1 MHAETEGEVT
11 VKHAE
16 QTITSTF
23 KWVDTAPLDETVAIS
38 VVVPAYNEAAMVGPQ
53 IEHIREVMDRTG
65 YAYELIV
72 VDDGSSDGTGNVVRQ
87 HDDVVLISKKYNRGY
102 GAALK
107 TGIAAAKHDW
117 ILIID
122 ADGTY
127 PAENIP
133 EMLDALPEYDM
144 VVAAR
149 IGKNV
154 HIPLVRRPMKWVL
167 GRLANYLAGHPIPDL
182 NSGLRVFRKSL
193 SKKYEHLLPSGFSFT
208 STITMSL
215 LLNDYRVLYLPI
227 DYHKRVGLSKV
238 RALHVYDFLLV
249 ILRTA
254 IYFNPLRFFLPLG
267 AAFFAVGLGK
277 LGYDV
282 WRWKFSPNGGLLVV
296 AALIIWAVGLLS
308 DQLSRIAVSS
318 NTK

>member
-1 MHAETEGEVT
+1 MSDRQANTMPETPLATT
-11 VKHAE
+11 VR
-16 QTITSTF
+16 
-23 KWVDTAPLDETVAIS
+23 TADSGGDSFVGIS
-38 VVVPAYNEAAMVGPQ
+38 VVMPAYNEAGMVGQQ
-53 IEHIREVMDRTG
+53 IEKVREVMDRTTCP
-65 YAYELIV
+65 YELIV
-72 VDDGSSDGTGNVVRQ
+72 VDDGSTDDTANVVRQ
-87 HDDVVLISKKYNRGY
+87 HDAVLISKKFNRGY

-107 TGIAAAKHDW
+107 TGIAAAHYDW

-127 PAENIP
+127 PSESIP
-133 EMLDALPEYDM
+133 NLLQALPEYDM

-149 IGKNV
+149 TGKSV
-154 HIPLVRRPMKWVL
+154 HIPLIRRPMKWVL
-167 GRLANYLAGHPIPDL
+167 GRLANYLAGQPIPDL

-193 SKKYEHLLPSGFSFT
+193 AEQFQHLLPAGFSFT

-215 LLNDYRVLYLPI
+215 LLNDYRVLYVPI

-267 AAFFAVGLGK
+267 AVFFAGGLAK
-277 LGYDV
+277 LAYDV

-308 DQLSRIAVSS
+308 DQISRIALISRS
-318 NTK
+318 K

>member
-1 MHAETEGEVT
+1 MSNREANPMRETPLATALQIAESGADNFVG
-11 VKHAE
+11 V
-16 QTITSTF
+16 
-23 KWVDTAPLDETVAIS
+23 S
-38 VVVPAYNEAAMVGPQ
+38 VVMPAYNEAGMVGQQ
-53 IEHIREVMDRTG
+53 IEKVREVMDLTNCP
-65 YAYELIV
+65 YELIV
-72 VDDGSSDGTGNVVRQ
+72 VDDGSTDDTADVVRQ
-87 HDDVVLISKKYNRGY
+87 HDAVLISKKYNRGY

-107 TGIAAAKHDW
+107 TGIAAAKYEW

-127 PAENIP
+127 PSESIP
-133 EMLDALPEYDM
+133 DLLQALPEYDM

-149 IGKNV
+149 TGKSV
-154 HIPLVRRPMKWVL
+154 HIPLIRRPMKWVL
-167 GRLANYLAGHPIPDL
+167 GRLANYLAGQPIPDL

-193 SKKYEHLLPSGFSFT
+193 AEQFQHLLPAGFSFT

-215 LLNDYRVLYLPI
+215 LLNDYRVLYIPI

-267 AAFFAVGLGK
+267 AVFFVGGLAK
-277 LGYDV
+277 LAYDV
-282 WRWKFSPNGGLLVV
+282 WRWKFSPNGGLLIV
-296 AALIIWAVGLLS
+296 AALIVWAVGLLS
-308 DQLSRIAVSS
+308 DQISRIALISRS
-318 NTK
+318 K

>member
-1 MHAETEGEVT
+1 MRETPIAVAEHLADSRT
-11 VKHAE
+11 
-16 QTITSTF
+16 
-23 KWVDTAPLDETVAIS
+23 DEPVGVS
-38 VVVPAYNEAAMVGPQ
+38 VVIPAYNEAGMVGQQ
-53 IEHIREVMDRTG
+53 IEKVREVMDRTSCP
-65 YAYELIV
+65 YELIV
-72 VDDGSSDGTGNVVRQ
+72 VDDGSTDATADVVRQ
-87 HDDVVLISKKYNRGY
+87 HDMVLISKKYNRGY

-107 TGIAAAKHDW
+107 TGIAAARYDW

-127 PAENIP
+127 PSESIP
-133 EMLDALPEYDM
+133 SLLQALPEYDM
-144 VVAAR
+144 EIAAR
-149 IGKNV
+149 TGKSV
-154 HIPLVRRPMKWVL
+154 HIPLIRRPMKWVL
-167 GRLANYLAGHPIPDL
+167 GRLANYLAGQPIPDL

-193 SKKYEHLLPSGFSFT
+193 AEQFQHLLPAGFSFT
-208 STITMSL
+208 STITMSM
-215 LLNDYRVLYLPI
+215 LLNDYRVLYVPI

-267 AAFFAVGLGK
+267 AVFFLGGLAK
-277 LGYDV
+277 LAYDV

-308 DQLSRIAVSS
+308 DQISRIALISR
-318 NTK
+318 K

>member
-1 MHAETEGEVT
+1 MSIGNLALRASSATEWIE
-11 VKHAE
+11 
-16 QTITSTF
+16 
-23 KWVDTAPLDETVAIS
+23 APESDAAVAIS
-38 VVVPAYNEAAMVGPQ
+38 VVIPAYNEAGMVGAQ
-53 IEHIREVMDRTG
+53 IESVRDVMDGAG
-65 YAYELIV
+65 YPYELIV
-72 VDDGSSDGTGNVVRQ
+72 VDDGSQDETGNIVRQ
-87 HDDVVLISKKYNRGY
+87 HDAILVSKKYNRGY

-107 TGIAAAKHDW
+107 TGIAAAKYDW

-127 PAENIP
+127 PVESIP
-133 EMLDALPEYDM
+133 QLLQSLPDFDM

-149 IGKNV
+149 TGKHV
-154 HIPLVRRPMKWVL
+154 HIPLIRRPMKWVL

-193 SKKYEHLLPSGFSFT
+193 AQRFEHLLPSGFSFT

-215 LLNDYRVLYLPI
+215 LLNDYRVLYIPI

-254 IYFNPLRFFLPLG
+254 IYFNPLRFFLPMG
-267 AAFFAVGLGK
+267 MMFFAVGIGK
-277 LGYDV
+277 LAYDV
-282 WRWKFSPNGGLLVV
+282 WRWKFSPNGGLLIV
-296 AALIIWAVGLLS
+296 AAMIVWAVGLLS
-308 DQLSRIAVSS
+308 DQLSRIALLPRS
-318 NTK
+318 K

>member
-1 MHAETEGEVT
+1 MSTREGKAVR
-11 VKHAE
+11 
-16 QTITSTF
+16 
-23 KWVDTAPLDETVAIS
+23 ETVERPIAMADQLEGPPGTNPVAVS
-38 VVVPAYNEAAMVGPQ
+38 VVMPAYNEAEMVGPQ
-53 IEHIREVMDRTG
+53 IETIREVMDRTNCP
-65 YAYELIV
+65 YELIV
-72 VDDGSSDGTGNVVRQ
+72 VDDGSTDGTANVVRQ
-87 HDDVVLISKKYNRGY
+87 HDVRLISKRYNRGY

-107 TGIAAAKHDW
+107 TGIAAATHEW

-127 PAENIP
+127 PAESIP
-133 EMLDALPEYDM
+133 KLLEALPEYDM

-149 IGKNV
+149 TGKSV

-167 GRLANYLAGHPIPDL
+167 GRLANYLAGQPIPDL

-193 SKKYEHLLPSGFSFT
+193 SEKFEHLLPSGFSFT

-254 IYFNPLRFFLPLG
+254 IYFNPLRFFLPFG
-267 AAFFAVGLGK
+267 ALFFIVGLAK
-277 LGYDV
+277 FAYDV
-282 WRWKFSPNGGLLVV
+282 WRWRFSPNGGILVL
-296 AALIIWAVGLLS
+296 AAFIIWAVGLLS
-308 DQLSRIAVSS
+308 DQISRIALSS
-318 NTK
+318 RSK

>member
-1 MHAETEGEVT
+1 MRET
-11 VKHAE
+11 
-16 QTITSTF
+16 
-23 KWVDTAPLDETVAIS
+23 PLPVAVQLSDSRAHDPVGVS
-38 VVVPAYNEAAMVGPQ
+38 VVMPAYNEAGMVGRQ
-53 IEHIREVMDRTG
+53 IENVREVMDSTSCH
-65 YAYELIV
+65 YELIV
-72 VDDGSSDGTGNVVRQ
+72 VDDGSTDATAEVVRQ
-87 HDDVVLISKKYNRGY
+87 HDVVLISKKYNRGY

-107 TGIAAAKHDW
+107 TGIAAAKYDW

-127 PAENIP
+127 PSESIP
-133 EMLDALPEYDM
+133 SLLQTLPDCDM

-149 IGKNV
+149 TGKSV
-154 HIPLVRRPMKWVL
+154 HIPLIRRPMKWIL
-167 GRLANYLAGHPIPDL
+167 GRLANYLAGQPIPDL

-193 SKKYEHLLPSGFSFT
+193 AEQFQHLLPAGFSFT

-215 LLNDYRVLYLPI
+215 LLNDYRVLYVPI

-254 IYFNPLRFFLPLG
+254 IYFNPLRLFLPLG
-267 AAFFAVGLGK
+267 AVFFAGGVLK
-277 LGYDV
+277 LLYDV
-282 WRWKFSPNGGLLVV
+282 YRWKFSPNGGLLVV

-308 DQLSRIAVSS
+308 DQISRIALISRS
-318 NTK
+318 K

>member
-1 MHAETEGEVT
+1 
-11 VKHAE
+11 
-16 QTITSTF
+16 
-23 KWVDTAPLDETVAIS
+23 
-38 VVVPAYNEAAMVGPQ
+38 
-53 IEHIREVMDRTG
+53 
-65 YAYELIV
+65 
-72 VDDGSSDGTGNVVRQ
+72 
-87 HDDVVLISKKYNRGY
+87 VLISKKYNRGY

-107 TGIAAAKHDW
+107 TGIVAAKYDW

-133 EMLDALPEYDM
+133 EMLQALPDYDM

-193 SKKYEHLLPSGFSFT
+193 AKKFEHLLPSCFSFT

-267 AAFFAVGLGK
+267 MVFFTVGLGK

-308 DQLSRIAVSS
+308 DQLSRIALIS
-318 NTK
+318 KAK

>member
-1 MHAETEGEVT
+1 MREIVVRTLAVAERAETAEV
-11 VKHAE
+11 A
-16 QTITSTF
+16 SS
-23 KWVDTAPLDETVAIS
+23 VAVS
-38 VVVPAYNEAAMVGPQ
+38 VVMPAFNEAQMVGVQ
-53 IEHIREVMDRTG
+53 IERIREVMDRTSCP
-65 YAYELIV
+65 YELIV
-72 VDDGSSDGTGNVVRQ
+72 VDDGSTDGTANVVRQ
-87 HDDVVLISKKYNRGY
+87 HAVQLIEKKYNRGY

-107 TGIAAAKHDW
+107 TGIAAAKYDW

-127 PAENIP
+127 PAESIP
-133 EMLDALPEYDM
+133 NLLQALPEYDM

-149 IGKNV
+149 TGQHV

-167 GRLANYLAGHPIPDL
+167 GRLANYLARQPIPDL
-182 NSGLRVFRKSL
+182 NSGMRVFRKSL
-193 SKKYEHLLPSGFSFT
+193 AERFEHLLPSGFSFT
-208 STITMSL
+208 STITMSM

-227 DYHKRVGLSKV
+227 DYHKRVGFSKV

-267 AAFFAVGLGK
+267 AVFFLAGLVK
-277 LGYDV
+277 LVFDSV
-282 WRWKFSPNGGLLVV
+282 HWTFSPTAGIFLL

-308 DQLSRIAVSS
+308 DQISRIALIAR
-318 NTK
+318 TK

>member
-1 MHAETEGEVT
+1 MSIGNLALRASSATEWIE
-11 VKHAE
+11 
-16 QTITSTF
+16 
-23 KWVDTAPLDETVAIS
+23 APESDAAVAIS
-38 VVVPAYNEAAMVGPQ
+38 VVIPAYNEAGMVGAQ
-53 IEHIREVMDRTG
+53 IESVREVMDGAG
-65 YAYELIV
+65 YPYELIV
-72 VDDGSSDGTGNVVRQ
+72 VDDGSQDETGNIVRQ
-87 HDDVVLISKKYNRGY
+87 HDAILVSKKYNRGY

-107 TGIAAAKHDW
+107 TGIAAAKYDW

-127 PAENIP
+127 PVESIP
-133 EMLDALPEYDM
+133 QLLQSLPDFDM

-149 IGKNV
+149 TGKHV
-154 HIPLVRRPMKWVL
+154 HIPLIRRPMKWVL

-193 SKKYEHLLPSGFSFT
+193 AQRFEHLLPSGFSFT

-215 LLNDYRVLYLPI
+215 LLNDYRVLYIPI

-254 IYFNPLRFFLPLG
+254 IYFNPLRFFLPMG
-267 AAFFAVGLGK
+267 MMFFAVGIGK
-277 LGYDV
+277 LAYDV
-282 WRWKFSPNGGLLVV
+282 WRWKFSPNGGLLIV
-296 AALIIWAVGLLS
+296 AAMIVWAVGLLS
-308 DQLSRIAVSS
+308 DQLSRIALLPRS
-318 NTK
+318 K

>member
-1 MHAETEGEVT
+1 
-11 VKHAE
+11 
-16 QTITSTF
+16 
-23 KWVDTAPLDETVAIS
+23 
-38 VVVPAYNEAAMVGPQ
+38 VVIPAYNEAGMVGQQ
-53 IEHIREVMDRTG
+53 IEKVREVMDRTNCP
-65 YAYELIV
+65 YELIV
-72 VDDGSSDGTGNVVRQ
+72 VDDGSTDATADVVRQ
-87 HDDVVLISKKYNRGY
+87 HDVVLISKKYNRGY

-107 TGIAAAKHDW
+107 TGIAAAKYEW

-127 PAENIP
+127 PSESIP
-133 EMLDALPEYDM
+133 SLLQALPDYDM

-149 IGKNV
+149 TGKSV
-154 HIPLVRRPMKWVL
+154 HIPLIRRPMKWVL
-167 GRLANYLAGHPIPDL
+167 GRLANYLAGQPIPDL

-193 SKKYEHLLPSGFSFT
+193 AEQFQHLLPPGFSFT
-208 STITMSL
+208 STITMSM
-215 LLNDYRVLYLPI
+215 LLNDYRVLYIPI

-267 AAFFAVGLGK
+267 AVFFAGGILK
-277 LGYDV
+277 LAYDV
-282 WRWKFSPNGGLLVV
+282 WRWKFSPNGGLLIV

-308 DQLSRIAVSS
+308 DQISRIALSS
-318 NTK
+318 RSK

>member
-1 MHAETEGEVT
+1 MSTREANPMHEAAQRPLAVT
-11 VKHAE
+11 DRLGNPPA
-16 QTITSTF
+16 SG
-23 KWVDTAPLDETVAIS
+23 PVAVS
-38 VVVPAYNEAAMVGPQ
+38 VVMPAYNEAAMVGLQ
-53 IEHIREVMDRTG
+53 IEKIREVMDRTDCP
-65 YAYELIV
+65 YELIV
-72 VDDGSSDGTGNVVRQ
+72 VDDGSTDGTADVVRQ
-87 HDDVVLISKKYNRGY
+87 HGVVLISKKYNRGY

-107 TGIAAAKHDW
+107 TGIAAATHEW

-127 PAENIP
+127 PAESIP
-133 EMLDALPEYDM
+133 KLLQALPEYDM

-149 IGKNV
+149 TGKSV

-167 GRLANYLAGHPIPDL
+167 GRLANYLAGQPIPDL

-193 SKKYEHLLPSGFSFT
+193 SEQFQHLLPSGFSFT

-215 LLNDYRVLYLPI
+215 LLNDYRVLYIPI

-267 AAFFAVGLGK
+267 GLFFAVGILK
-277 LGYDV
+277 LAYDV
-282 WRWKFSPNGGLLVV
+282 WRWRFSPNGGLLIV
-296 AALIIWAVGLLS
+296 AALIVWAVGLLS
-308 DQLSRIAVSS
+308 DQISRIALSS
-318 NTK
+318 RSR

>member
-1 MHAETEGEVT
+1 MTTREGDALEMTMERAIVMADQP
-11 VKHAE
+11 KARR
-16 QTITSTF
+16 
-23 KWVDTAPLDETVAIS
+23 DTGPVAVS
-38 VVVPAYNEAAMVGPQ
+38 VVMPAYNEAEMVGPQ
-53 IEHIREVMDRTG
+53 IEKIRKVMDRTDCP
-65 YAYELIV
+65 YELIV
-72 VDDGSSDGTGNVVRQ
+72 VDDGSSDGTADVVRQ
-87 HDDVVLISKKYNRGY
+87 HDVVLISKRYNRGY

-107 TGIAAAKHDW
+107 TGIAAATHEW

-127 PAENIP
+127 PAESIP
-133 EMLDALPEYDM
+133 KLLEALPEYDM

-149 IGKNV
+149 TGKSV

-167 GRLANYLAGHPIPDL
+167 GRLANYLAGQPIPDL

-193 SKKYEHLLPSGFSFT
+193 SEKFEHLLPSGFSFT

-254 IYFNPLRFFLPLG
+254 IYFNPLRFFLPFG
-267 AAFFAVGLGK
+267 AVFFVVGLGK
-277 LGYDV
+277 LAYDV
-282 WRWKFSPNGGLLVV
+282 WRWKFSPNGGLLIV

-308 DQLSRIAVSS
+308 DQISRIALISRS
-318 NTK
+318 K

>member
-1 MHAETEGEVT
+1 MSIGNLALRASSATEWIE
-11 VKHAE
+11 
-16 QTITSTF
+16 
-23 KWVDTAPLDETVAIS
+23 APESDAAVAIS
-38 VVVPAYNEAAMVGPQ
+38 VVIPAYNEAGMVGAQ
-53 IEHIREVMDRTG
+53 IESVREVMDGAG
-65 YAYELIV
+65 YPYELIV
-72 VDDGSSDGTGNVVRQ
+72 VDDGSQDETGNIVRQ
-87 HDDVVLISKKYNRGY
+87 HDAILVSKKYNRGY

-107 TGIAAAKHDW
+107 TGIAAAKYDW

-127 PAENIP
+127 PVESIP
-133 EMLDALPEYDM
+133 QLLQSLPDFDM

-149 IGKNV
+149 TGKHV
-154 HIPLVRRPMKWVL
+154 HIPLIRRPMKWVL

-193 SKKYEHLLPSGFSFT
+193 AQRFEQLLPSGFSFT

-215 LLNDYRVLYLPI
+215 LLNDYRVLYIPI

-254 IYFNPLRFFLPLG
+254 IYFNPLRFFLRYG
-267 AAFFAVGLGK
+267 HDVFRRRHRKTGLRR
-277 LGYDV
+277 L
-282 WRWKFSPNGGLLVV
+282 
-296 AALIIWAVGLLS
+296 ALEVLA
-308 DQLSRIAVSS
+308 
-318 NTK
+318 

>member
-1 MHAETEGEVT
+1 MSIGNLALRASSATEWIE
-11 VKHAE
+11 
-16 QTITSTF
+16 
-23 KWVDTAPLDETVAIS
+23 APESDAAVAIS
-38 VVVPAYNEAAMVGPQ
+38 VVIPAYNEAGMVGAQ
-53 IEHIREVMDRTG
+53 IESVRDVMDGAG
-65 YAYELIV
+65 YPYELIV
-72 VDDGSSDGTGNVVRQ
+72 VDDGSQDETGNIVRQ
-87 HDDVVLISKKYNRGY
+87 HDAILVSKKYNRGY

-107 TGIAAAKHDW
+107 TGIAAAKYDW

-127 PAENIP
+127 PVESIP
-133 EMLDALPEYDM
+133 QLLQSLPDFDM

-149 IGKNV
+149 TGKHV
-154 HIPLVRRPMKWVL
+154 HIPLIRRPMKWVL

-193 SKKYEHLLPSGFSFT
+193 AQRFEQLLPSGFSFT

-215 LLNDYRVLYLPI
+215 LLNDYRVLYIPI

-254 IYFNPLRFFLPLG
+254 IYFNPLRFFLPMG
-267 AAFFAVGLGK
+267 MMFFAVGIGK
-277 LGYDV
+277 LAYDV
-282 WRWKFSPNGGLLVV
+282 WRWKFSPNGGLLIV
-296 AALIIWAVGLLS
+296 AAMIVWAVGLLS
-308 DQLSRIAVSS
+308 DQLSRIALLPRS
-318 NTK
+318 K

>member
-1 MHAETEGEVT
+1 MNIREGKTMQEIAERTLAVT
-11 VKHAE
+11 DQSSDGPVG
-16 QTITSTF
+16 
-23 KWVDTAPLDETVAIS
+23 VS
-38 VVVPAYNEAAMVGPQ
+38 VVMPAYNEAGMVGEQ
-53 IEHIREVMDRTG
+53 IDKVREVMDRTKCP
-65 YAYELIV
+65 YQLIV
-72 VDDGSSDGTGNVVRQ
+72 VDDGSTDATSAVVRQ
-87 HDDVVLISKKYNRGY
+87 HDVVLISKKYNRGY

-107 TGIAAAKHDW
+107 TGIAAAKYEW

-127 PAENIP
+127 PSESIP
-133 EMLDALPEYDM
+133 SLLQALPEYDM

-149 IGKNV
+149 TGKSV

-167 GRLANYLAGHPIPDL
+167 GRLANYLAGQPIPDL

-193 SKKYEHLLPSGFSFT
+193 AEQFQHLLPSGFSFT

-215 LLNDYRVLYLPI
+215 LLNDYHVLYIPI

-267 AAFFAVGLGK
+267 PVFFAGGVLK
-277 LGYDV
+277 LLYDV

-308 DQLSRIAVSS
+308 DQISRIALSS
-318 NTK
+318 RLR

>member
-1 MHAETEGEVT
+1 MSIGNLALRASSATEWIE
-11 VKHAE
+11 
-16 QTITSTF
+16 
-23 KWVDTAPLDETVAIS
+23 APESDAAVAIS
-38 VVVPAYNEAAMVGPQ
+38 VVIPAYNEAGMVGAQ
-53 IEHIREVMDRTG
+53 IESVREVMDGAG
-65 YAYELIV
+65 YPYELIV
-72 VDDGSSDGTGNVVRQ
+72 VDDGSQDETGNIVRQ
-87 HDDVVLISKKYNRGY
+87 HDAILVSKKYNRGY

-107 TGIAAAKHDW
+107 TGIAAAKYDW

-127 PAENIP
+127 PVESIP
-133 EMLDALPEYDM
+133 QLLQSLPDFDM

-149 IGKNV
+149 TGKHV
-154 HIPLVRRPMKWVL
+154 HIPLIRRPMKWVL

-193 SKKYEHLLPSGFSFT
+193 AQRFEQLLPSGFSFT

-215 LLNDYRVLYLPI
+215 LLNDYRVLYIPI

-254 IYFNPLRFFLPLG
+254 IYFNPLRFFLPMG
-267 AAFFAVGLGK
+267 MMFFAVGIGK
-277 LGYDV
+277 LAYDV
-282 WRWKFSPNGGLLVV
+282 WRWKFSPNGGLLIV
-296 AALIIWAVGLLS
+296 AAMIVWAVGLLS
-308 DQLSRIAVSS
+308 DQLSRIALLPRS
-318 NTK
+318 K

>member
-1 MHAETEGEVT
+1 MRETPIAVAEHLTDSRTDGLVG
-11 VKHAE
+11 V
-16 QTITSTF
+16 
-23 KWVDTAPLDETVAIS
+23 S
-38 VVVPAYNEAAMVGPQ
+38 VVMPAYNEAGMVGQQ
-53 IEHIREVMDRTG
+53 IEKVREVMDRTNCP
-65 YAYELIV
+65 YELIV
-72 VDDGSSDGTGNVVRQ
+72 VDDGSTDATAEVVRQ
-87 HDDVVLISKKYNRGY
+87 HGVVLISKKYNRGY

-127 PAENIP
+127 PSESIP
-133 EMLDALPEYDM
+133 SLLQALPEYDM

-149 IGKNV
+149 TGKSV
-154 HIPLVRRPMKWVL
+154 HIPLIRRPMKWVL
-167 GRLANYLAGHPIPDL
+167 GRLANYLAGQPIPDL

-193 SKKYEHLLPSGFSFT
+193 AEQFQHLLPAGFSFT
-208 STITMSL
+208 STITMSM
-215 LLNDYRVLYLPI
+215 LLNDYRVLYVPI

-267 AAFFAVGLGK
+267 AVFFLAGLAK

-308 DQLSRIAVSS
+308 DQISRIALISRS
-318 NTK
+318 K

>member
-1 MHAETEGEVT
+1 MRETPIAVAEHLTDSRTDGLVG
-11 VKHAE
+11 V
-16 QTITSTF
+16 
-23 KWVDTAPLDETVAIS
+23 S
-38 VVVPAYNEAAMVGPQ
+38 VVMPAYNEAGMVGQQ
-53 IEHIREVMDRTG
+53 IEKVREVMDRTNCP
-65 YAYELIV
+65 YELIV
-72 VDDGSSDGTGNVVRQ
+72 VDDGSTDATAEVVRQ
-87 HDDVVLISKKYNRGY
+87 HGVVLISKKYNRGY

-127 PAENIP
+127 PSESIP
-133 EMLDALPEYDM
+133 SLLQALPEYDM

-149 IGKNV
+149 TGKSV
-154 HIPLVRRPMKWVL
+154 HIPLIRRPMKWVL
-167 GRLANYLAGHPIPDL
+167 GRLANYLAGQPIPDL

-193 SKKYEHLLPSGFSFT
+193 AEQFQHLLPAGFSFT
-208 STITMSL
+208 STITMSM
-215 LLNDYRVLYLPI
+215 LLNDYRVLYVPI

-267 AAFFAVGLGK
+267 AVFFLGGLAK

-308 DQLSRIAVSS
+308 DQISRIALISRS
-318 NTK
+318 K

>member
-1 MHAETEGEVT
+1 MSIGNLALRASSATEWIE
-11 VKHAE
+11 APE
-16 QTITSTF
+16 P
-23 KWVDTAPLDETVAIS
+23 DTAVAIS
-38 VVVPAYNEAAMVGPQ
+38 VVIPAYNEAGMVGAQ
-53 IEHIREVMDRTG
+53 IESVRDVMDRAG
-65 YAYELIV
+65 YPYELIV
-72 VDDGSSDGTGNVVRQ
+72 VDDGSQDETGNIVRQ
-87 HDDVVLISKKYNRGY
+87 HDAILVSKKYNRGY

-107 TGIAAAKHDW
+107 TGIAAAKYDW

-127 PAENIP
+127 PVESIP
-133 EMLDALPEYDM
+133 QLLQSLPDFDM

-149 IGKNV
+149 TGKHV
-154 HIPLVRRPMKWVL
+154 HIPLIRRPMKWVL

-193 SKKYEHLLPSGFSFT
+193 AQRFEQLLPSGFSFT

-215 LLNDYRVLYLPI
+215 LLNDYRVLYIPI

-267 AAFFAVGLGK
+267 MMFFAVGIGK
-277 LGYDV
+277 LAYDV
-282 WRWKFSPNGGLLVV
+282 WRWKFSPNGGLLIV
-296 AALIIWAVGLLS
+296 AAMIVWAVGLLS
-308 DQLSRIAVSS
+308 DQLSRIALLPRS
-318 NTK
+318 K

>member
-1 MHAETEGEVT
+1 MQEVEGRALLL
-11 VKHAE
+11 AE
-16 QTITSTF
+16 QPETTE
-23 KWVDTAPLDETVAIS
+23 VATVAVS
-38 VVVPAYNEAAMVGPQ
+38 VVMPAFNEAQMVGAQ
-53 IEHIREVMDRTG
+53 IERIREVMDRTNCP
-65 YAYELIV
+65 YELIV
-72 VDDGSSDGTGNVVRQ
+72 VNDGSTDDTANAVRQ
-87 HDDVVLISKKYNRGY
+87 HRVHLINKKYNKGY

-107 TGIAAAKHDW
+107 TGIAAAKYDW

-133 EMLDALPEYDM
+133 DLLGALPEYDM

-149 IGKNV
+149 TGKNV

-167 GRLANYLAGHPIPDL
+167 GRLANYLARQPIPDL
-182 NSGLRVFRKSL
+182 NSGLRVFKKSL
-193 SKKYEHLLPSGFSFT
+193 AEKFEHLLPSGFSFT
-208 STITMSL
+208 STITMSM

-267 AAFFAVGLGK
+267 AVFFLAGLVK
-277 LGYDV
+277 LIFDSAH
-282 WRWKFSPNGGLLVV
+282 RTFSAAAGISLL
-296 AALIIWAVGLLS
+296 AALVIWAVGLIS
-308 DQLSRIAVSS
+308 DQLSRIALSARV
-318 NTK
+318 K

>member
-1 MHAETEGEVT
+1 MRETPIAVAEHLADSRT
-11 VKHAE
+11 
-16 QTITSTF
+16 
-23 KWVDTAPLDETVAIS
+23 DEPVGVS
-38 VVVPAYNEAAMVGPQ
+38 VVIPAYNEAGMVGQQ
-53 IEHIREVMDRTG
+53 IEKVREVMDRTNCP
-65 YAYELIV
+65 YELIV
-72 VDDGSSDGTGNVVRQ
+72 VDDGSTDATAEVVRQ
-87 HDDVVLISKKYNRGY
+87 HDVVLISKKYNRGY

-107 TGIAAAKHDW
+107 TGIAAAKYEW

-127 PAENIP
+127 PSESIP
-133 EMLDALPEYDM
+133 SLLQALPEYDM

-149 IGKNV
+149 TGKSV
-154 HIPLVRRPMKWVL
+154 HIPLIRRPMKWVL
-167 GRLANYLAGHPIPDL
+167 GRLANYLAGQPIPDL

-193 SKKYEHLLPSGFSFT
+193 AEQFQHLLPAGFSFT
-208 STITMSL
+208 STITMSM
-215 LLNDYRVLYLPI
+215 LLNDYRVLYVPI

-267 AAFFAVGLGK
+267 AVFFLGGLAK

-308 DQLSRIAVSS
+308 DQISRIALISR
-318 NTK
+318 K

>member
-1 MHAETEGEVT
+1 M
-11 VKHAE
+11 KDIE
-16 QTITSTF
+16 QRPLPAREWTDHSH
-23 KWVDTAPLDETVAIS
+23 VEAPVAIS
-38 VVVPAYNEAAMVGPQ
+38 VVMPAYNEATMVGAQ
-53 IEHIREVMDRTG
+53 IETVRQVMERAG
-65 YAYELIV
+65 YPFEIIV
-72 VDDGSSDGTGNVVRQ
+72 VDDGSEDETANIVRQ
-87 HDDVVLISKKYNRGY
+87 HEVLLISKKYNRGY

-107 TGIAAAKHDW
+107 TGIAAAKYDW
-117 ILIID
+117 IVIID

-127 PAENIP
+127 PTESIP
-133 EMLDALPEYDM
+133 HLLAALPDYDM

-149 IGKNV
+149 IGKSV

-167 GRLANYLAGHPIPDL
+167 GRLANYLAGQPIPDL

-193 SKKYEHLLPSGFSFT
+193 AEKFEHLLPSGFSFT
-208 STITMSL
+208 STITMSM

-267 AAFFAVGLGK
+267 AVFFVVGIGK
-277 LGYDV
+277 LAYDV
-282 WRWKFSPNGGLLVV
+282 WRWKFSPNGGLLIV
-296 AALIIWAVGLLS
+296 AAMIVWAVGLLS
-308 DQLSRIAVSS
+308 DQISRIALSARA
-318 NTK
+318 K